1 MPARADEP
9 LEPWCVA
16 AGAPVQSRRKQ
27 PVRLMLHIASL
38 VMACLALAGYL
49 WHKQSTQ
56 QEQRLVGQA
65 REAVMEIHRV
75 IRYRAATED
84 ASLNPLGWPSTIDP
98 AWFGERVPTNPLL
111 SRDRPWVEVASSGES
126 KLTDPPIRQVL
137 GEGVAAF
144 WYNPANGIVRAR
156 VGAAVSDEK
165 ALDLYNEINGTTL
178 RSLFPKASEWGDT
191 VIWAQA
197 R

>member
-1 MPARADEP
+1 M
-9 LEPWCVA
+9 
-16 AGAPVQSRRKQ
+16 
-27 PVRLMLHIASL
+27 RLMLHVASL

-49 WHKQSTQ
+49 WHKQSVRH
-56 QEQRLVGQA
+56 EHELVAEA

-75 IRYRAATED
+75 VRYRSATED
-84 ASLNPLGWPSTIDP
+84 ATLNQLGWPSTIDP
-98 AWFGERVPTNPLL
+98 SWFGKAVPTNPLL
-111 SRDRPWVEVASSGES
+111 TRDRPWVEVASSGES

-137 GEGVAAF
+137 GEGIAAF

-178 RSLFPKASEWGDT
+178 RSLFPRASEWGES
-191 VIWAQA
+191 VIWAEA
-197 R
+197 H